1 MPSST
6 TLLESPLSDDIPGE
20 KLMLLLL
27 AEVVADRA
35 QTHTED
41 AAEV

>member
-20 KLMLLLL
+20 KLMLLL